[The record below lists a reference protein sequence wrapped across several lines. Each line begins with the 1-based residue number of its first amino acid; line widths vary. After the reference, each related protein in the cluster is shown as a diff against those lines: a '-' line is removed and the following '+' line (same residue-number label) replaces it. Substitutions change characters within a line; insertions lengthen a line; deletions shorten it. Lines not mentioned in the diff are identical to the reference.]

1 MEKDELSEL
10 KEVLGVAKEEIPAL
24 ISSIMDGIYNAES
37 GEKLAEDTANFY
49 QKLVDAGMEKD
60 QAFELTKE
68 FMKSRDVSSLAKK
81 AVGGDSIIRS
91 NTSMGENSEDTEEDA

>member
-1 MEKDELSEL
+1 MDTDELNEL
-10 KEVLGVAKEEIPAL
+10 KEVLGVAKEEVPAL

-37 GEKLAEDTANFY
+37 GEKLAKDTANFY
-49 QKLVDAGMEKD
+49 KKLIDAGMEKD

-81 AVGGDSIIRS
+81 AVGGDSIIGP
-91 NTSMGENSEDTEEDA
+91 NMSMGESSEDSKEDA